1 MSSTAGTWGDRG
13 AEEEHPRRDSAD
25 PGRLPWTPKAAI
37 GSALTWIE
45 RGNFGRAEAA
55 YRWVLASGHPDLAPV
70 AARGLGLL
78 LAEQGD
84 VAGAEAAFRQAIA
97 SGHAE
102 EAPMA
107 AVNLGQLLAGQGD
120 AAGARTAYRRALASG
135 HPDAVPVAAR
145 GLELLLGEAAAAPPP
160 AAHHA
165 DLSGR
170 AETDTQ
176 ILGMAR
182 GAGLNLVGTVCSQL
196 ALLGVT
202 LVLARR
208 LGQADVGRYAQCL
221 AFLAVL
227 GVLSVSGLVV
237 GLRRFVAVH
246 LADRDMGALLGTVRL
261 AATVVTGVAAALG
274 AVLFVVAPWL
284 ATAAFHDP
292 QLGTPLRFVAVALPA
307 AVFTDAALAATQ
319 GFRTMRPY
327 ALISLIF
334 EPVTRLALTV
344 LLLLSGLGLN
354 GMMTALV
361 ISNVVAA
368 CLAAAALRRL
378 MGAPVAPPSYDA
390 RRLFSFSMVSWIA
403 AMAGGGLLWIDT
415 ILLGLYRSSAE
426 VGRYNVATRLVLL
439 ATIVMPPIS
448 AAFAPRIADLYHRG
462 RLESLR
468 RTYEAA
474 TSWIVR
480 LSLPG
485 FVILIAFPGDLLAL
499 FGRGFRVAAAV
510 SVILAVGKLTD
521 AATGPCGLML
531 NMSGRPLWNMVN
543 QISVLVLN
551 VLLNLWLIPR
561 YGIVG
566 SAIAWAVSLE
576 LVNAARVI
584 QVWWTMGMLPFTRA
598 ELKALLAAA
607 GAFVAGV
614 VVGHGLT
621 SPLQLVVG
629 AAVVVGVYLSL
640 VILLGITAEDRVLL
654 GTLLSRF
661 RSREGSHA
669 ARKHGVLRMGSLRKV
684 AEFTGVAALALLL
697 ALLTYTGIPTRKAI
711 QATVLNGGASSPALS
726 TMLPPL
732 GPAPGTFSPLTS
744 SPPGTPVTASTG
756 VQAVGSSPGTAASPS
771 AHPAAAQ
778 NPTTGPGSA
787 SPTGTSASGG
797 EPPGPAAPPPT
808 IAPPPTPP
816 PPTPPPP
823 TPPPPTPPPPTPP
836 PPTSPPPTPP
846 PPTTA
851 PAGASGL

>member
-1 MSSTAGTWGDRG
+1 MSSTADTCGDRG
-13 AEEEHPRRDSAD
+13 AEEEHPQRDSAD
-25 PGRLPWTPKAAI
+25 PGRLPGTPKAAI
-37 GSALTWIE
+37 GSALAWIE

-70 AARGLGLL
+70 AARGLGVL

-84 VAGAEAAFRQAIA
+84 VAGAVAAFRQAIA
-97 SGHAE
+97 SRHAD

-107 AVNLGQLLAGQGD
+107 AADLGRLLAAQGD

-145 GLELLLGEAAAAPPP
+145 GLELLLDQAAAVPPT

-165 DLSGR
+165 DLPGR

-196 ALLGVT
+196 ALLGVIV
-202 LVLARR
+202 VLARR

-221 AFLAVL
+221 AFLTVL
-227 GVLSVSGLVV
+227 GVLSASGLVV

-246 LADRDMGALLGTVRL
+246 LADHDMGALLGTVRL
-261 AATVVTGVAAALG
+261 AVTFVTGVAAALG

-292 QLGTPLRFVAVALPA
+292 QLGTPLRFVAAALPA
-307 AVFTDAALAATQ
+307 AVFTEAALAATQ
-319 GFRTMRPY
+319 GFRTMKPY

-334 EPVTRLALTV
+334 EPVTRLVLTV
-344 LLLLSGLGLN
+344 LLLLSGMGLN

-361 ISNVVAA
+361 ISNMVAA

-390 RRLFSFSMVSWIA
+390 RRLFSFSMVSWVA
-403 AMAGGGLLWIDT
+403 AMAGSGLLWVDT
-415 ILLGLYRSSAE
+415 ILLGLFRSSAE

-462 RLESLR
+462 QFESLR

-485 FVILIAFPGDLLAL
+485 FVILMAFPGDLLAL
-499 FGRGFRVAAAV
+499 FGKGFRVAAAV
-510 SVILAVGKLTD
+510 TVILAVGKLTD

-576 LVNAARVI
+576 LVNAARVL
-584 QVWWTMGMLPFTRA
+584 QVWGTMGMLPFTRA

-607 GAFVAGV
+607 GAFVVGV

-621 SPLQLVVG
+621 PPFQLVVG
-629 AAVVVGVYLSL
+629 AAVVVGVYFSL
-640 VILLGITAEDRVLL
+640 VILLGITAQDRMLL
-654 GTLLSRF
+654 GTLVSRF
-661 RSREGSHA
+661 RSYGGSHPE
-669 ARKHGVLRMGSLRKV
+669 RKRDVWSMGSMRKV
-684 AEFTGVAALALLL
+684 AGFIGVATFALLL
-697 ALLTYTGIPTRKAI
+697 ALLTYTGIPTHKAI
-711 QATVLNGGASSPALS
+711 RAMVLGGGAPSPPAPS
-726 TMLPPL
+726 ITLPPL
-732 GPAPGTFSPLTS
+732 GPVSGTTFPLTS
-744 SPPGTPVTASTG
+744 SPAGTPVSRASTG
-756 VQAVGSSPGTAASPS
+756 VQAGGSSPGTAESLS
-771 AHPAAAQ
+771 THPAAVR
-778 NPTTGPGSA
+778 NPTTPSGSA
-787 SPTGTSASGG
+787 SPAGTSASGG
-797 EPPGPAAPPPT
+797 EPAGPTAPPATQPPPT
-808 IAPPPTPP
+808 QPPPTQP
-816 PPTPPPP
+816 PPTQPPP
-823 TPPPPTPPPPTPP
+823 TQPPPTQPPPTQ
-836 PPTSPPPTPP
+836 P

-851 PAGASGL
+851 PASASGL